1 MNTILDSMD
10 GYSRSDVMLFRSPYF
25 ETPESAVNNSS
36 LSRRSLLDTANN
48 NKYENKNKYN
58 GHVAVTAA
66 KTQGSLT
73 FNASALLVALN
84 ASSGEAAFNSVYTQL
99 NDYMDSGSFLSRMI
113 ATSTAL
119 QPVTRAYITML
130 VYSVNRRGVSRSP
143 SASPSPSSSPS
154 SIAGPVA
161 VAVAVA
167 GIRVIGVTRS
177 SVDVSVTV
185 LQPAAP
191 LSGDVMGST
200 LYCIALADG
209 SLPSSIG
216 AVKAAN
222 TDGFPSRGLAAAV
235 PLAQSYP
242 LSMNMSI
249 TNLNATQTYAIYCY
263 AETAVGAGNDLS
275 AVVRTGISATT
286 PCCRMVSF
294 KNAPSY
300 VYSDVKRYNASS
312 SVLYIFTYELPVAP
326 MRSLQVTPVITLG
339 GLTSSTITAVPPTS
353 TFTSSSQLTGQF
365 YLSASPSPFDI
376 SATLSLTFGGLDLAQ
391 YGSESTAVKVL
402 SSASLIPAP
411 IMNSCQFSDNAE
423 AAFVYFD
430 SPTDKASIKNA
441 TWSCALLFDFTGSS
455 SSACTW
461 LRASTVRIS
470 FATAATGASA
480 GSGNY
485 MVAKA
490 TVTLVTN
497 KLRAFCTLTATAA
510 AATAAAAAAQCAL
523 NPTASGSVIALAP
536 RTPTAPVVIIT
547 APSTL
552 GACTNLS
559 LDASESYGNGG
570 RPYRSVLWT
579 VTAVSYGIPK
589 VSYNTSTIA
598 SYLNSFSSVNQVS
611 RPIVIARD
619 LLVTATYTF
628 TLQLT
633 NFLGLSWS
641 TTVNVDV
648 TESVAAP
655 TVAIIGAL
663 YQTTLASSP
672 FSVMSE
678 TSLSACASAAA
689 VTYTWT
695 VQRGGTD
702 TAIASISPDPS
713 RFTLPSHYL
722 AVDSTYNLT
731 VTAKTSASSSSAS
744 VTVYVYHG
752 SVTAI
757 VPGGYERS
765 VPYNEDLILDASSS
779 IDDDV
784 PSISGQSNLAFKV
797 CTIQTYRALSCLA
810 LPCLALPC
818 LALPCL
824 ALPCLALPCLALP
837 CLALPCLALSCLAL
851 PCLALPCLALP
862 CLALSCL
869 ALSCLVLP
877 CLAMPCLALS
887 CLVLPC
893 LALSCLAL
901 PCLALPC
908 HVMLSPAMSYLT

>member
-1 MNTILDSMD
+1 MVGLSRSMLDTATLENLFMNTILDSMD

-36 LSRRSLLDTANN
+36 LSRRSLLDTADN

-99 NDYMDSGSFLSRMI
+99 NDTMDSGSFLSRMI
-113 ATSTAL
+113 AASTAL

-130 VYSVNRRGVSRSP
+130 GYSVNRRGVSRSP

-161 VAVAVA
+161 VPVAVG

-286 PCCRMVSF
+286 LCCRMVSF
-294 KNAPSY
+294 TNAPSY

-326 MRSLQVTPVITLG
+326 TRSLQVTPVITLG

-376 SATLSLTFGGLDLAQ
+376 STTLSLTFGGLDLAQ

-402 SSASLIPAP
+402 SSPSLTPAP
-411 IMNSCQFSDNAE
+411 IMTSCQFSDNAE

-461 LRASTVRIS
+461 LSASTVRIS
-470 FATAATGASA
+470 FPTAAADASA

-490 TVTLVTN
+490 TVKLITN
-497 KLRAFCTLTATAA
+497 KLRAFCTLTAT
-510 AATAAAAAAQCAL
+510 AAAAQCAL

-702 TAIASISPDPS
+702 TAITSISPDPS

-752 SVTAI
+752 NVTAK
-757 VPGGYERS
+757 VLGGYERS

-797 CTIQTYRALSCLA
+797 STN
-810 LPCLALPC
+810 
-818 LALPCL
+818 
-824 ALPCLALPCLALP
+824 
-837 CLALPCLALSCLAL
+837 
-851 PCLALPCLALP
+851 
-862 CLALSCL
+862 
-869 ALSCLVLP
+869 
-877 CLAMPCLALS
+877 
-887 CLVLPC
+887 
-893 LALSCLAL
+893 
-901 PCLALPC
+901 
-908 HVMLSPAMSYLT
+908 